1 MAFRTYTVAEARALL
16 PELVE
21 LSREFVAL
29 RADTTELADAI
40 RRGEPSPLGGPPE
53 YKAGEARVHEIMEWI
68 VGRGLEPKG
77 MAPAAARPGRLHE
90 SITVRLTNGK
100 PLVVSQSAD
109 PASDRKV
116 TVELTATILDA
127 APDTSGR

>member
-21 LSREFVAL
+21 LSHEFVAL

-40 RRGEPSPLGGPPE
+40 RQGEPSPLGGRAE

-68 VGRGLEPKG
+68 VGRGLEPKS
-77 MAPAAARPGRLHE
+77 MAPLLIDFHAIIEGELVLLCWLEGEAELAWYHRPEYGFGGRRR
-90 SITVRLTNGK
+90 I
-100 PLVVSQSAD
+100 
-109 PASDRKV
+109 
-116 TVELTATILDA
+116 
-127 APDTSGR
+127 PDSWS

>member
-16 PELVE
+16 PELIE
-21 LSREFVAL
+21 LARELVSL

-40 RRGEPSPLGGPPE
+40 RQGEPSPLGGPAE

-77 MAPAAARPGRLHE
+77 IAPLLVDFHTEIDGQLMLLCWLEGEEALAWYHRPEYGFSGRRP
-90 SITVRLTNGK
+90 I
-100 PLVVSQSAD
+100 
-109 PASDRKV
+109 PASW
-116 TVELTATILDA
+116 A
-127 APDTSGR
+127 

>member
-1 MAFRTYTVAEARALL
+1 MPFRTYTVAEARALV

-21 LSREFVAL
+21 LSRELVAL

-40 RRGEPSPLGGPPE
+40 RQGEPSLLGGPAE

-77 MAPAAARPGRLHE
+77 IAPLLVDFHANIEGQLVLLCWLEGEEELAWYHRPEFGFSGRRR
-90 SITVRLTNGK
+90 I
-100 PLVVSQSAD
+100 
-109 PASDRKV
+109 
-116 TVELTATILDA
+116 
-127 APDTSGR
+127 PDTWS